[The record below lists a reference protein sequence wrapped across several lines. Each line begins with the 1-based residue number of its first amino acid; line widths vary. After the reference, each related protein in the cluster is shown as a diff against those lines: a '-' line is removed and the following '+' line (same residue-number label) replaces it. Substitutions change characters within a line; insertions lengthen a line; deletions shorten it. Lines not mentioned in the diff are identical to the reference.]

1 MLSFVFLVVSMH
13 PFVELIWRHFFRHCP
28 VGTEV
33 VILSNKSVLP
43 KWGVP
48 TTHAKFVYPE
58 YNLRFT
64 RDMVDLMNAGAMA
77 SGPKSTV
84 VFVSDSSVPLKS
96 CASVVSDLDNRV
108 TVALQYRLGCVK
120 GSQWMGLPR
129 LVWERTYAQIGNQTR
144 QSNLCSLL
152 LYGAP
157 DETLVQTQLY
167 GLLTQRN
174 VNTHAIFWSTQ
185 SITTDGHPDTLT
197 ARHFRQAVRFNYSL
211 ARKYDP
217 DVAVYD
223 FDWLQR

>member
-28 VGTEV
+28 AGTEV
-33 VILSNKSVLP
+33 VILSNESVLP

-96 CASVVSDLDNRV
+96 CASWFQILTTGSLLRCKPDLGASRGRSGWDCPGWCGSAHTPKLETKRGR
-108 TVALQYRLGCVK
+108 AICVPFCYT
-120 GSQWMGLPR
+120 GLPMKR
-129 LVWERTYAQIGNQTR
+129 WCKHSSTACSPEETSTRTPFF
-144 QSNLCSLL
+144 
-152 LYGAP
+152 GAH
-157 DETLVQTQLY
+157 
-167 GLLTQRN
+167 R
-174 VNTHAIFWSTQ
+174 A
-185 SITTDGHPDTLT
+185 
-197 ARHFRQAVRFNYSL
+197 
-211 ARKYDP
+211 
-217 DVAVYD
+217 
-223 FDWLQR
+223 